1 MKSEATVDD
10 QTISVLKTVC
20 VAGGA
25 RPGFNQDSNARLEWL
40 AEAGLLALDKPRSKE
55 TTAVRSRRFY
65 RPTKKGLELF
75 QLLEGALGKN
85 PA

>member
-1 MKSEATVDD
+1 MKLEEPVDD

-40 AEAGLLALDKPRSKE
+40 MEAGLLTLDKPRIKE
-55 TTAVRSRRFY
+55 TTAVRSRQFY
-65 RPTKKGLELF
+65 RPTKKGMEMF
-75 QLLEGALGKN
+75 RTLEGSRTI
-85 PA
+85 